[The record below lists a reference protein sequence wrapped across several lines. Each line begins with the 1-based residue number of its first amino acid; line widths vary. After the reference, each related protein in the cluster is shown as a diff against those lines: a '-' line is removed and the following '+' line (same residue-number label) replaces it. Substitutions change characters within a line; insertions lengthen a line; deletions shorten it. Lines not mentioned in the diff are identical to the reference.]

1 MFEACQRLARLF
13 LSAKFFGSLFY
24 KTRLAFSHHKR
35 DKENRRP
42 AVAHYQPAPPAMED
56 FPMNAFHGREH
67 TDVPELLVDG
77 NLFRLRCYIDGAW
90 VEAQDGDVV
99 PVFNPSTGKHIGSVP
114 KLGRADARRAIEAAH
129 AAFPSWRAKTARERA
144 AALRR
149 WHDLMLVA
157 QEDLARLMTAEQG
170 KPLAEARGEI
180 AYAASFVEWF
190 AEEATR
196 VYGDVIPPHQ
206 PDKRNL
212 VFREPIGV
220 CAAITPWNFPAAMI
234 TRKTAPALAVG
245 CTVVLKPASA
255 TPFSALALAELAD
268 RAGIPRGV
276 FNVVT
281 GDAAAVG
288 TELASNPMVR
298 KLTFTGSTETGKLL
312 MQQCA
317 GTVKKLSLE
326 LGGHAPFIVFDDADL
341 DAAAEGAMQSK
352 YRNAGQT
359 CVCANRML
367 VQEKVYDAFAATLT
381 ERVRSLQVGDG
392 MEPGATIGPLINAE
406 ALAKVED
413 HVSDA
418 VGKGAR
424 VLIGGKRHARGGLFY
439 EPTVLADVLPS
450 MKITRE
456 ETFGPVAPLYRF
468 RNDAEA
474 VAMANDTAYGLA
486 AYFYSRDVGRIFR
499 AAEALE
505 YGIIGVNTG
514 MISTEVAPFGGMK
527 ESGIGR
533 EGGKYGID
541 EFLEIKYLCMG
552 GIL

>member
-1 MFEACQRLARLF
+1 MMA
-13 LSAKFFGSLFY
+13 
-24 KTRLAFSHHKR
+24 
-35 DKENRRP
+35 
-42 AVAHYQPAPPAMED
+42 
-56 FPMNAFHGREH
+56 
-67 TDVPELLVDG
+67 
-77 NLFRLRCYIDGAW
+77 
-90 VEAQDGDVV
+90 
-99 PVFNPSTGKHIGSVP
+99 
-114 KLGRADARRAIEAAH
+114 
-129 AAFPSWRAKTARERA
+129 
-144 AALRR
+144 
-149 WHDLMLVA
+149 A

-190 AEEATR
+190 AEEAKR
-196 VYGDVIPPHQ
+196 VYGDVIPAFKADQ
-206 PDKRNL
+206 RIL
-212 VFREPIGV
+212 VLKEPVGV

-234 TRKTAPALAVG
+234 TRKTAPALAAG

-281 GDAAAVG
+281 GEAAAIG
-288 TELASNPMVR
+288 TELATHPKVR

-312 MQQCA
+312 MQKCA

-341 DAAAEGAMQSK
+341 DAAAEGALLSK

-359 CVCANRML
+359 CVCANRLL
-367 VQEKVYDAFAATLT
+367 VQEKVYDAFAAKLT

-392 MEPGATIGPLINAE
+392 TEPGVTVGPLINAE

-413 HVSDA
+413 HVADA

-424 VLIGGKRHARGGLFY
+424 VLIGGRRHARGGLFF
-439 EPTVLADVLPS
+439 EPTVLADAISS

-468 RNDAEA
+468 RNDSEA
-474 VAMANDTAYGLA
+474 ITMANDTAYGLA

-505 YGIIGVNTG
+505 YGILGINSG

-533 EGGKYGID
+533 EGGKYGIE
-541 EFLEIKYLCMG
+541 EFLETKYLCLG
-552 GIL
+552 GMQ